1 MLLGVSVYPEQV
13 SMEEIDAYLALA
25 SKYGFKK
32 VFTSMFSVEGTKEE
46 VFAYFKKF
54 CDIAHQY
61 GMVVDGDCNTMF
73 LHKMG
78 QQKKI

>member
-46 VFAYFKKF
+46 VFAYFK
-54 CDIAHQY
+54 
-61 GMVVDGDCNTMF
+61 
-73 LHKMG
+73 
-78 QQKKI
+78 